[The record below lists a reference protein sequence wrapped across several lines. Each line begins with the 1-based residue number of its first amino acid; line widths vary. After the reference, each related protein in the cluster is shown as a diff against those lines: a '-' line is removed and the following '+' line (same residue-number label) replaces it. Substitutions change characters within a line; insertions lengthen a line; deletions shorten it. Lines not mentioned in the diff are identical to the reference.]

1 MPRVAFVTADTYRIA
16 AVEQLNTYASIIDSP
31 VDVIYSADELE
42 ESLDKY
48 KNYDLILVD
57 TAGRSHK
64 CEEQMDGLSD
74 TLDKKLKS

>member
-1 MPRVAFVTADTYRIA
+1 MAFVTADTYRIA

-48 KNYDLILVD
+48 KNYDLF
-57 TAGRSHK
+57 
-64 CEEQMDGLSD
+64 LSIRRPF
-74 TLDKKLKS
+74 T